1 MIHLLEGEWAITK
14 DLLKVDCKN
23 LYSLIKLRKLVSQ
36 EINVSSIGYKE
47 LDSIDK
53 ENVRYKLADC
63 SYPIIVATMENPK
76 GKQYRLIDGR
86 HRILKHINNGVFN
99 LKAYVLD
106 KQDILKFVEKYG

>member
-1 MIHLLEGEWAITK
+1 
-14 DLLKVDCKN
+14 
-23 LYSLIKLRKLVSQ
+23 
-36 EINVSSIGYKE
+36 
-47 LDSIDK
+47 
-53 ENVRYKLADC
+53 
-63 SYPIIVATMENPK
+63 MENPK